1 MEVTVPQSVSVTVN
15 DQSQVGEA
23 RRQAALLAGKIGL
36 DEETSGRLS
45 IVITEAGRNLYLHGG
60 GGEIILNSL
69 APGKQAFVELLAID
83 RGRGM
88 QDVEKCMRDGY
99 STAGTPGTG
108 MGAIARMADRF
119 DVHSAS
125 GTGTVLM
132 ARFFSRRNHR
142 RHDHDPFEFS
152 ASSVPYPGE
161 KACGDAWAARSS
173 SHSETFLLVDGLGHG
188 EYAEIAAREAV
199 RIFHQCHGD
208 HYNGDH
214 HHGAKPSEIIGLM
227 HSALR
232 STRGAAV
239 AIARIEPLQQRVVFA
254 GIGNI
259 SALIL
264 VDDVSRN
271 MVSLNGIVGHQ
282 IHKVQEFSYP
292 WTAHS
297 LLVMHSDGLN
307 TRWDLKSYL
316 GLSQRSPGVIGGV
329 LYRDFQR
336 HRDDTTVLVARATK
350 N

>member
-1 MEVTVPQSVSVTVN
+1 MEVAVPQSVTITVH
-15 DQSQVGEA
+15 DQSQVGDA
-23 RRQAALLAGKIGL
+23 RRQAVLLAGKIGL
-36 DEETSGRLS
+36 DEEASGRLS
-45 IVITEAGRNLYLHGG
+45 IVTTEAGRNLYLHGG
-60 GGEIILNSL
+60 GGEIILNAL
-69 APGKQAFVELLAID
+69 EPGKQAFVELLAID

-99 STAGTPGTG
+99 STAGTPGNG

-119 DVHSAS
+119 DVHSAP
-125 GTGTVLM
+125 GTGTVVM

-142 RHDHDPFEFS
+142 QHDHDPFEFS

-161 KACGDAWAARSS
+161 KACGDAWAARGSS
-173 SHSETFLLVDGLGHG
+173 NSETFLLVDGLGHG

-199 RIFHQCHGD
+199 RIFDQ
-208 HYNGDH
+208 

-239 AIARIEPLQQRVVFA
+239 AITRIEPQQQRAVFA

-264 VDDVSRN
+264 VNDVSRN
-271 MVSLNGIVGHQ
+271 MVSLSGIVGHHV
-282 IHKVQEFSYP
+282 HKVQEFSYP
-292 WTAHS
+292 WTADS

-307 TRWDLKSYL
+307 TRWDLNSYL
-316 GLSQRSPGVIGGV
+316 GLSRRATGVIGGV

-350 N
+350 K